1 MKIGRSW
8 LLIFSLF
15 LAACRPV
22 ADPTEALEIEQPQ
35 ETPTE
40 VSISQEET
48 VLPTPVQPATQEPQ
62 TLMPDPDDLVDQ
74 WRPAIGNVILLFNT
88 CQLIFETHTKY
99 AQGAIDIER
108 AEFELSVEG
117 DFAGFAQ
124 RGFVSGPVP
133 SEPVATYIFQLEQQL
148 GRMVEFLIPI
158 EEEQIGSAEAID
170 SLGATCGA
178 LSDLQ
183 MAILNASVEAGLTW
197 EDVDQI
203 DADISPMIGDL
214 YDSVMGE

>member
-40 VSISQEET
+40 GSISQEET

-74 WRPAIGNVILLFNT
+74 WRPAIGNVILL
-88 CQLIFETHTKY
+88 
-99 AQGAIDIER
+99 GAIDIER

-197 EDVDQI
+197 EDVDEI